1 LLASYTLSNGMDL
14 LDALIAAIAL
24 EHDYT
29 LVTLN
34 RKHFAQVSGLRV
46 ITPTAIS
53 TDDKT

>member
-1 LLASYTLSNGMDL
+1 MDL